1 MKLFQGPF
9 YFLRH
14 GETEVNR
21 LGLVAGSRDVPLNDT
36 GRRQAL
42 AAAARLD
49 AAGITTV
56 YSSPL
61 VRARATAE
69 CVAAALGLPLIEIAQ
84 LAERAWGE
92 LEGRPRALR
101 QAQATPVGGE
111 ALEAFIRR
119 TLDGLATIDGS
130 GRPLIVAH
138 SGTYRVLCR
147 ELGLDAPSEPVMN
160 CQPVRFSADAG
171 RWSIEALE

>member
-1 MKLFQGPF
+1 MKLFDAPF

-21 LGLVAGSRDVPLNDT
+21 LGLVAGSRDVPLNET

-42 AAAARLD
+42 AAAQHLARRGV
-49 AAGITTV
+49 GIV

-69 CVAAALGLPLIEIAQ
+69 RVAAALEVRLVEIAE
-84 LAERAWGE
+84 LAERDWGE
-92 LEGRPRALR
+92 LEGQPRALR
-101 QAQATPVGGE
+101 QAEVTPAGGE
-111 ALEAFIRR
+111 ALEAFVKR
-119 TLDGLATIDGS
+119 TLAGLAKIDGK
-130 GRPLIVAH
+130 GAPLIVAH

-147 ELGLDAPSEPVMN
+147 QLGLEAPSDPVVN
-160 CQPVRFSADAG
+160 CQPVRFSPDAG
-171 RWSIEALE
+171 RWRIEPLE